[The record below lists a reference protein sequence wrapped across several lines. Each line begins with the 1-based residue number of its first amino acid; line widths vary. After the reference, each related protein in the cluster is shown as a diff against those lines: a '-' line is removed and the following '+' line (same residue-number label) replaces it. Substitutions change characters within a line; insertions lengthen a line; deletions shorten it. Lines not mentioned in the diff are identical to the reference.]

1 MLGAPLA
8 PRRSRGCSGP
18 LPLVKQLSQTRL
30 GLLIVIVNFDQS
42 SNVAGYLGSGHFHGQ
57 FSEALFQFSYFRLDD
72 INLARLLYNLD
83 SHRPRATPIRIA
95 LLSLFRLPASGLV
108 ALPSA
113 NITVSWNT
121 RVNRLRITSQSV
133 RIVEFSAAF

>member
-1 MLGAPLA
+1 MPGAPLA
-8 PRRSRGCSGP
+8 LGRSRGCPSP

-72 INLARLLYNLD
+72 LNLARLLYNLD
-83 SHRPRATPIRIA
+83 SHRPRATLISIG
-95 LLSLFRLPASGLV
+95 LLSLFRLPPSRRV

-113 NITVSWNT
+113 NIAVSWNT
-121 RVNRLRITSQSV
+121 RVNRLRIISKSV
-133 RIVEFSAAF
+133 RIVEFSAAL